1 MTVSL
6 APYVPSSEDVVTRML
21 EVAHVTRDDVVF
33 DLGCGDGRIL
43 FAAVKNF
50 HAKRAVGYELQ
61 DDLYDGIVDKI
72 KAERLDRR
80 IRLGA
85 NVGRRRADNR
95 MLAVRLVPHRRNVD
109 TGLLRLNNSLQL
121 RPALMTESVANPE
134 RVLLQIHICCNPLL
148 KVSLFVPETPLIAG
162 IYTIPLTISNLI
174 SASLVCR
181 SV

>member
-50 HAKRAVGYELQ
+50 HAKQAVGYELQ

-72 KAERLDRR
+72 KAERLERR
-80 IRLGA
+80 IHVFHADALTADLSEATVVTLYLTTSGNSTLKPKLATARPGTRIVSHDFRIEGW
-85 NVGRRRADNR
+85 NPTRREDYRGHTIY
-95 MLAVRLVPHRRNVD
+95 LYTL
-109 TGLLRLNNSLQL
+109 
-121 RPALMTESVANPE
+121 PATPEPSTESLP
-134 RVLLQIHICCNPLL
+134 RRT
-148 KVSLFVPETPLIAG
+148 LF
-162 IYTIPLTISNLI
+162 
-174 SASLVCR
+174 
-181 SV
+181 